1 MLLRFITLIIGMPFL
16 GFSLAITIMLIKTGI
31 HYEQKEVPPDPY
43 DYLDS
48 DYEEHLR
55 KENSNERKSKS

>member
-1 MLLRFITLIIGMPFL
+1 MPFL

-31 HYEQKEVPPDPY
+31 HYEQKEVPDPY

-55 KENSNERKSKS
+55 KENSNEPHKNR